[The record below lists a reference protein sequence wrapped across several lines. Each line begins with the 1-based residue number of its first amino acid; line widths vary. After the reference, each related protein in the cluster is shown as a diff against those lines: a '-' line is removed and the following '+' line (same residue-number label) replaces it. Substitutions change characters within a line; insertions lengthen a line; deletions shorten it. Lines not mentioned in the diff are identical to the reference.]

1 MNIVENIKQLWAP
14 VKKRFNRRTVY
25 GFTKNVT
32 KTFFASFFFIIK
44 FLYYVMTKPEKIT
57 VQMSKTAEKVSEVK
71 IPKFLRKK
79 FFSLYAKKYQV
90 KLDEIIEPLDSF
102 ENFSAFFTRKVKP
115 RLVPSNPADI
125 ICPADSK
132 VLKIAEITEDQCSII
147 KGASYSLGEL
157 IEGKKIS
164 YTKEQV
170 DKLKRNCK
178 SKLYQVIF
186 YLAPGDYHRFHTPTE
201 FSVEQTRAI

>member
-1 MNIVENIKQLWAP
+1 MKIVENIKLLWAP
-14 VKKRFNRRTVY
+14 VKKRFNRKSVY
-25 GFTKNVT
+25 GFTKSAT
-32 KTFFASFFFIIK
+32 RTFFTSFLFIIK

-79 FFSLYAKKYQV
+79 FFTLYAKKYHV
-90 KLDEIIEPLDSF
+90 KLDEIVEPLDSF
-102 ENFSAFFTRKVKP
+102 ETFSAFFTRKVKP
-115 RLVPSNPADI
+115 RPIPANPADI

-132 VLKIAEITEDQCSII
+132 VLKIAEITEDNCSII

-170 DKLKRNCK
+170 
-178 SKLYQVIF
+178 
-186 YLAPGDYHRFHTPTE
+186 
-201 FSVEQTRAI
+201 

>member
-1 MNIVENIKQLWAP
+1 MNIIGNIKKLWSP
-14 VKKRFNRRTVY
+14 VSQRLNRKSVF
-25 GFTKNVT
+25 GFTKRAT

-44 FLYYVMTKPEKIT
+44 FLYYAMTKPEKVT

-79 FFSLYAKKYQV
+79 FFTLYSKKYHV

-102 ENFSAFFTRKVKP
+102 ENFSAFFTRRVKP
-115 RLVPSNPADI
+115 RPINPDPTAM

-132 VLKIAEITEDQCSII
+132 VLKIAEITEDNCSII
-147 KGASYSLGEL
+147 KGAAYSLGEL
-157 IEGKKIS
+157 IEGKKIT

-170 DKLKRNCK
+170 DNLKKNCQN
-178 SKLYQVIF
+178 KLYQVIF
-186 YLAPGDYHRFHTPTE
+186 YLAPGDYHRFHTPT
-201 FSVEQTRAI
+201 